1 MLKKLAIAALVLVF
15 LAPSL
20 VLIGIG
26 VVMNPA
32 LSATGSCTI
41 PGGSNVTVGD
51 IPDELEVTAN
61 GETFM
66 LNRTQLT
73 HAATIIETGNS
84 IDGITRDGL
93 QIALMAALT
102 ESTLR
107 MLANTSAYPESGG
120 YPNDG
125 DGSDHDSLGLFQ
137 MRPQS
142 GWGTVA
148 ELMDPVYQAQAFF
161 GGPTGPNHPSPRGL
175 LDIPGWEEMD
185 KGEAAQ
191 AVEVSAY
198 PDRYRNYEP
207 VAETILTALTTTTTT
222 AATGT
227 SVSTGE
233 AAVQQVAA
241 GSSRVAFPMPEG
253 TWVLTSEYGPRTHPI
268 TGEPSFHTGTDFAAP
283 DGTPLLAAADGTV
296 TVAEFSGGYGGLIV
310 IEHQIDGATVAT
322 AYAHMWEHGI
332 HVAPG
337 DQVAAGQHIGDTGS
351 SGNSTGPHLHFEV
364 RQGGTNGEHTDPAAW
379 LNTHNAAD
387 LPEPE
392 TGAPDG
398 DCDTSTSPGGEP
410 DPLDG
415 DPDRLVDDPTSDGQ
429 ITARMLHLYTQT
441 IAAFP
446 DTSWACYSPRPG
458 TVSEHPL
465 GRACDGTFG
474 NAIGEAA
481 TGPALDLGW
490 EVTNWMQE
498 HAETLGIEY
507 LIWQNQIWSTARADE
522 GWRPYERGT
531 DVTTRHDDHL
541 HVTVR
546 AGS

>member
-1 MLKKLAIAALVLVF
+1 MLKKLAIAALALVL

-51 IPDELEVTAN
+51 VPDELEVTTAN
-61 GETFM
+61 GETFT

-73 HAATIIETGNS
+73 HAAMIIETGNR
-84 IDGITRDGL
+84 IDGVTRDGL

-107 MLANTSAYPESGG
+107 MLANTSAYPESAD

-148 ELMDPVYQAQAFF
+148 ELMDPVYQAEAFF

-207 VAETILTALTTTTTT
+207 VAETILTALTTTNT

-227 SVSTGE
+227 SGSTGD
-233 AAVQQVAA
+233 AVVQTVAV
-241 GSSRVAFPMPEG
+241 GSSRVVFPMPEG
-253 TWVLTSEYGPRTHPI
+253 TWVLTSEYGPRSHPI
-268 TGEPSFHTGTDFAAP
+268 TGEDSFHTGTDFAAP

-310 IEHQIDGATVAT
+310 IEHQIDGTTVAT
-322 AYAHMWEHGI
+322 VYAHMWEHGI
-332 HVAPG
+332 RVQVG
-337 DQVAAGQHIGDTGS
+337 DQVTAGQHIGDTGS

-364 RQGGTNGEHTDPAAW
+364 RLGGTNGEHTDPAAW

-392 TGAPDG
+392 TGTSQG
-398 DCDTSTSPGGEP
+398 DCDTSNGSPGGEP
-410 DPLDG
+410 EPVDG
-415 DPDRLVDDPTSDGQ
+415 DPDRLVPDPTSDGQ

-546 AGS
+546 D